1 MRAALVLALVLVASA
16 AAGAAWAFQP
26 GDPLAAQQWYLAAD
40 RPFELWATPPA
51 LAPVRVAV
59 IDSGIDL
66 GHPEFAGRIV
76 ATRSFVG
83 GSVADT
89 YGHGTFIAGEIAATL
104 GNGEGIAGIAFPA
117 QLVVAKVLRPDG
129 TIHPRDEARAIRWAL
144 AQGAKVI
151 NLSFGGVRD
160 PSDAGQD
167 TFSGVEQDAID
178 DAVRAGAVVVAA
190 AGNGDQSPRQPWPY
204 ANYPAA
210 LPHVIGVSAYAR
222 DGSVPEFSNRDRIL
236 NDIAAPGTEML
247 STFPRALTTTDAGCA
262 NQGYSSCGPPVYHNA
277 AGTSFAAPQVS
288 AAAALLLAVRPDLRP
303 EQVAVLLERSAVDA
317 SPANGCAGCAVGRDE
332 FTGWGKLD
340 VAAALR
346 ALSGPLPPADHLEPN
361 DSLSALAPTLDEQR
375 LTLRA
380 TLDFWD
386 DRADFYRVSLQK
398 GQWLYA
404 RVDGQAAA
412 SVSLWQSSG
421 RRIKF
426 RDRQFLYRA
435 PADDFYFVK
444 VWLGSPASGPYD
456 LRIERS

>member
-1 MRAALVLALVLVASA
+1 MRAALVFVLVLVASA
-16 AAGAAWAFQP
+16 AAGGAWAFQP

-40 RPFELWATPPA
+40 RPFELWATPPS

-59 IDSGIDL
+59 IDSGIDV
-66 GHPEFAGRIV
+66 GHPEFAGRIA

-89 YGHGTFIAGEIAATL
+89 YGHGTFIAGEIAARL

-117 QLVVAKVLRPDG
+117 QLVVAKVLRSNG
-129 TIHPRDEARAIRWAL
+129 TIDPTDEARAIRWAL
-144 AQGAKVI
+144 AQGARVI

-160 PSDAGQD
+160 PSDIRQD
-167 TFSGVEQDAID
+167 TYSDVEQEAIN

-247 STFPRALTTTDAGCA
+247 STFPRALTTQSDCA
-262 NQGYSSCGPPVYHNA
+262 DQGYSSCGPPAYHNA
-277 AGTSFAAPQVS
+277 AGTSFAAPQVA

-303 EQVAVLLERSAVDA
+303 EQVAVLLERTAVDA
-317 SPANGCAGCAVGRDE
+317 SPANGCARCGVGRDA

-340 VAAALR
+340 VGAALQ
-346 ALSGPLPPADHLEPN
+346 ALSGPLPPVDQLEPN
-361 DSLSALAPTLDEQR
+361 DEVDALAPTLNEQR

-386 DRADFYRVSLQK
+386 DRADVYRVRLRE

-404 RVDGQAAA
+404 RVDGQPAARI
-412 SVSLWQSSG
+412 SLWGSTA
-421 RRIKF
+421 RRIKT
-426 RDRQFLYRA
+426 RPQRFLYRA

-444 VWLGSPASGPYD
+444 VGLGSPAAGPYE
-456 LRIERS
+456 LRIEKS